1 MRHSKWKRFL
11 IWCCEYSCEMCY
23 EKWNKKRTGKFF
35 SNKRFLKTNSQPS
48 FLLWLH
54 WSCLWNKISNGE
66 SNWEFYKFFCLFF
79 INKNFLSLWCE
90 TGKTSTIFQ
99 SIDRGILWLNVQK
112 GPRHGL
118 EHWHPQCGVAYV
130 SYQCINKIQGLE
142 WLVTTAKIFGNGYI
156 ECLECLAPGVSVSF
170 GGREWCL
177 TRFTHQYRYRLKEEL
192 QIK

>member
-1 MRHSKWKRFL
+1 MRNGTKREQESFSLIILEIFKNKQPTFLSSLTQSK
-11 IWCCEYSCEMCY
+11 
-23 EKWNKKRTGKFF
+23 
-35 SNKRFLKTNSQPS
+35 
-48 FLLWLH
+48 LH

-79 INKNFLSLWCE
+79 ININFLSLWCE

-99 SIDRGILWLNVQK
+99 SIDRGICWLNVQK

-130 SYQCINKIQGLE
+130 SYQCINKFQGLE